1 MSQSAASSVAE
12 LAPLEKPGWKT
23 AVSWVAAV
31 FISLVFLIAGLWK
44 VTDPTGA
51 AVRLAQAKVPENLS
65 LLAALLLGTSET
77 FAGVLLLVPRFRKW
91 GAWLGSLLLLAFMI
105 YIGIH
110 YNELRGA
117 ECSCFPWVKRAVGP
131 GFFVGDALMVL
142 VAVIAGIW
150 ARQSENLR
158 GAALILAAVA
168 VFAGVSFGVAAT
180 RQTGTKAPETI
191 TVDGK
196 PYSLREGK
204 VFVYFFDPECMHCL
218 DAGRRMA
225 KLNWGDTKIVGVATV
240 QPQFA
245 KSFMQDTGL
254 RGGVSAD
261 LALLRKTF
269 PFVSTPAGVAI
280 ENGREKGQLSR
291 FEGEEP
297 AATLRKLSLVY

>member
-1 MSQSAASSVAE
+1 MSQSAASLGAV
-12 LAPLEKPGWKT
+12 LAPPEKPGWKT

-31 FISLVFLIAGLWK
+31 LISLVFLIAGLWK

-51 AVRLAQAKVPENLS
+51 AVRLAQAKVPQNLS
-65 LLAALLLGTSET
+65 LLAALLLGSTET
-77 FAGVLLLVPRFRKW
+77 FAGVLLLVPRFRRW
-91 GAWLGSLLLLAFMI
+91 GAWLGSFLLLAFMI

-110 YNELRGA
+110 YNELRGV

-142 VAVIAGIW
+142 LAVIAGIW
-150 ARQSENLR
+150 AQKSENLR

-196 PYSLREGK
+196 PYSLQQGK
-204 VFVYFFDPECMHCL
+204 VFIYFFDPECMHCL

-225 KLNWGDTKIVGVATV
+225 RMNWGDTKLVGVATV

-245 KSFMQDTGL
+245 KSFMRDTGL
-254 RGGVSAD
+254 RGGISTD

-280 ENGREKGQLSR
+280 ENGRGKGQLSQ

-297 AATLRKLSLVY
+297 AASLRKLGFVY

>member
-1 MSQSAASSVAE
+1 MSQSAASAGAV

-31 FISLVFLIAGLWK
+31 LISLVFLIAGLWK

-131 GFFVGDALMVL
+131 GFFVGDALMIL
-142 VAVIAGIW
+142 VAVTAGIW

-168 VFAGVSFGVAAT
+168 VFAGVSYGVAAT
-180 RQTGTKAPETI
+180 RQTGARAPESI

-196 PYSLREGK
+196 PYPLHQGK

-240 QPQFA
+240 QPRFA
-245 KSFMQDTGL
+245 KRFMQDTGL
-254 RGGVSAD
+254 RGGVSTD

-280 ENGREKGQLSR
+280 ENGREKGQLAQ

-297 AATLRKLSLVY
+297 AATLRKLGFVY